1 MRENKLKRV
10 LVVMNI
16 VVLVILSV
24 MMESGVQFYKVNGVS
39 MNPTLA
45 DGKIVVAYET
55 EELKRGDIVF
65 MEAEEGISEDGYVK
79 RIVAVA
85 GDKVEIKDGKL
96 YVNGKEEKED
106 YGYTG
111 TMGGEEEVTVEKG
124 HVYVL
129 GDNREKSMDSR
140 MFGTV
145 SVDKVNHK
153 GLGIYK

>member
-10 LVVMNI
+10 LVVMNL
-16 VVLVILSV
+16 VVLVILAV
-24 MMESGVQFYKVNGVS
+24 MMMSGVQFYKVNGVS
-39 MNPTLA
+39 MQPTLA
-45 DGKIVVAYET
+45 DGKIMVAYET
-55 EELKRGDIVF
+55 EELKHGDIVF
-65 MEAEEGISEDGYVK
+65 MGAEEGISEDGYVK
-79 RIVAVA
+79 RVVAVA

-96 YVNGKEEKED
+96 YVNGNEEKED

-111 TMGGEEEVTVEKG
+111 TMGGEEVVTVEEG

-153 GLGIYK
+153 GIGIYK